1 MAHVSASVDIDA
13 APVQTWAVIA
23 DPSQFAAWV
32 DNHDGFVGDPPT
44 GYEAGASFRQRL
56 TVLGMPAEVGW
67 TVQQVEAPSKV
78 VLTGQGPMGM
88 ALTATYQVMA
98 AGAGSRAQAEFAFSG
113 AAVVAVGAQLKSGV
127 GSSLE
132 ASLAALK
139 TVVEQAG
146 RR

>member
-23 DPSQFAAWV
+23 DPSRFGAWV
-32 DNHDGFVGDPPT
+32 DNHDGFVGEPPT
-44 GYEAGASFRQRL
+44 SYEPGASFRQRL
-56 TVLGMPAEVGW
+56 TVLGMAAEVGW
-67 TVQQVEAPSKV
+67 TVDQVEEPSKV
-78 VLTGQGPMGM
+78 VLTGQGPMGIV
-88 ALTATYQVMA
+88 LTATYLVTPA
-98 AGAGSRAQAEFAFSG
+98 ATGSRAQAEFAFSG
-113 AAVVAVGAQLKSGV
+113 AAVMAVGPQLTSGV

-132 ASLAALK
+132 ASMAALK